1 MAKKRRDD
9 TSLSSLLGRK
19 REINIDEI
27 EQATEK
33 VHKVS
38 KLPEKKVEPKIKEV
52 TEAPVQPKENPIE
65 KLEKKKEAKVS
76 RKPKSTPKAPAPSEE
91 EVVRASIA
99 TPYELYL
106 KAKRVQRKEGFRS
119 LGAFYLH
126 CVEDYLKKPIQSIG
140 SYEAPDFED
149 SIDVSVSPQLELW
162 MQIKFNQRKLG
173 FRNMAGFYVFC
184 LSRYLK
190 KA

>member
-27 EQATEK
+27 EKATEK
-33 VHKVS
+33 VHKVN
-38 KLPEKKVEPKIKEV
+38 KLPEKKAEPKVKERKP
-52 TEAPVQPKENPIE
+52 TLEAPQAPVE
-65 KLEKKKEAKVS
+65 KLEKKKETKS
-76 RKPKSTPKAPAPSEE
+76 PKPKSSPKTANNSEE

-99 TPYELYL
+99 TPYELYM

-119 LGAFYLH
+119 LGKFYLH
-126 CVEDYLKKPIQSIG
+126 CVEDYLKKPLQSVG

-190 KA
+190 KV